1 MKTEAFVETGEQ
13 VRAGLSELAGSLKE
27 FSGDLKDRWDDTR
40 QVLGRRA
47 RRIRTAAEDGL
58 ADARRT
64 IKSHPLTFVA
74 GVASA
79 AFVLGALAGYAACR
93 NSRR

>member
-1 MKTEAFVETGEQ
+1 MRTDAFAETGEQ
-13 VRAGLSELAGSLKE
+13 VRAGLSDLAGSLRE
-27 FSGDLKDRWDDTR
+27 FSGDLKDRWKDTR
-40 QVLGRRA
+40 EVLERRA
-47 RRIRTAAEDGL
+47 RRIRTAAEDGMD
-58 ADARRT
+58 DARRS

-79 AFVLGALAGYAACR
+79 AFVLGALAGWAASK